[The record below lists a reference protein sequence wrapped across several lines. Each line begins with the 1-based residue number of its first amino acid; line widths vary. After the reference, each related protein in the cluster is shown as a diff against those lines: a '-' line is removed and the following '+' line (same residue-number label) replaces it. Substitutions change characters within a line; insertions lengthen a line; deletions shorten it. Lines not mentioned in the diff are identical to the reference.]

1 MSDRRRVRIHVDGR
15 VQGVWFR
22 GSMCEQA
29 RSLGLE
35 GWVRNLR
42 DGRVEA
48 LVEGPRTDVG
58 AIVEWCRQGPPG
70 ARVDDVQL
78 ADEAPGAGP
87 DQTGPGFRI
96 LG

>member
-1 MSDRRRVRIHVDGR
+1 
-15 VQGVWFR
+15 
-22 GSMCEQA
+22 MCEQA
-29 RSLGLE
+29 RSLGLD

-48 LVEGPRTDVG
+48 LVEGPRTDVA

-70 ARVDDVQL
+70 AYVDDVQL
-78 ADEAPGAGP
+78 ADEAPGVGP
-87 DQTGPGFRI
+87 DESGPGFRI